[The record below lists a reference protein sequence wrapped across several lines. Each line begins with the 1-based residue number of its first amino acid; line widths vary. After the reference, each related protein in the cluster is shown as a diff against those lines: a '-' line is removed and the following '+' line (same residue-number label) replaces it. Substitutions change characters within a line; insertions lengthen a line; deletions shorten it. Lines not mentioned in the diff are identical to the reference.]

1 MIASYIGV
9 EVSSEVSVPL
19 AQKQSFQSPSMRS
32 PTREAIGVV
41 CLRSFGV
48 DETVAWVL
56 STRGCVQRTS
66 QKGEQFYLGCVG
78 SLASVGVSATQL
90 HIILDSCRTCELY
103 RGPCLIRWGCRWLVR
118 VRTMRW
124 FGHAAHV
131 PHARLP
137 NDASCVH
144 FKKYLNQVN

>member
-1 MIASYIGV
+1 MKWCGLGRWFKLDTALWHACAINGMIASYIGV

-56 STRGCVQRTS
+56 STRGCIQRIS
-66 QKGEQFYLGCVG
+66 QGENMNPDAVGEVGIKKGK
-78 SLASVGVSATQL
+78 T
-90 HIILDSCRTCELY
+90 
-103 RGPCLIRWGCRWLVR
+103 
-118 VRTMRW
+118 
-124 FGHAAHV
+124 
-131 PHARLP
+131 
-137 NDASCVH
+137 
-144 FKKYLNQVN
+144 